1 MSLFHHKKHKEE
13 NSQMNEK
20 EKQKEYIDKLIK
32 AYNEGKPLVDDAT
45 YDQILEDYLQKYGE
59 EERPYLRAKQSSSVN
74 DIVGT
79 LTKVYGIST
88 PMRKGQKTY
97 LHDFV
102 EKNSLQHERIVFQY
116 KFDGCSVA
124 FDFATEKFFTRGDYD
139 NGESMDVTEIFE
151 SHLPKM
157 YKLKEKMPDIKVA
170 KFEFI
175 MPMRVYEVYTKELEK
190 PMRPRDMAAAA
201 MKRRDKKMC
210 AQCALIPLR
219 LVNEN
224 NEVFVPRNIGKV
236 LRALEIEEMNYS
248 ISACSEANFT
258 TRIWYDDP
266 ESCDVFQVD
275 GMVASVVMSQYEG
288 PSFIPDVGYI
298 PDEGY
303 GSRWSEFYKIDPTKE
318 VAIKIIHNILKT
330 KLVDIQFEFGRS
342 GRITPVGILEPVQYK
357 DPATETEVT
366 IDHVTLHNL
375 GYVNNAKFR
384 YNDTVSIMYNIVP
397 YLVES
402 EHDGDDIIPIPDTC
416 PMCGCKLNYC
426 GDDEFKLVSCENQNC
441 RGKLVGRLARYCEMM
456 GIMGVSDNTLS
467 VFVEKDLIIDFPD
480 LYTLTKEMIMRLNRF
495 GEKSAENIVNSIQNN
510 SKVTLARYL
519 GAMIPM
525 IGAKTWSKII
535 IKNEITADEFVDMSY
550 EQFIERIFGNKVAG
564 VGDRTTKYLT
574 DAIKDYWDDI
584 KGCNPFITFEPMDFS
599 KKSKGVVTLTGYHD
613 RQLIKDI
620 IAAGYDVADW
630 SNRTQ
635 FLIIKDENFMSMK
648 VDAALKKGIPIIT
661 VENAYEA
668 LGIKKN

>member
-13 NSQMNEK
+13 KNQMNEK
-20 EKQKEYIDKLIK
+20 ETQKEYIDKLIK

-59 EERPYLRAKQSSSVN
+59 AERPYLRSKQSSDVN

-79 LTKVYGIST
+79 LTKVYGLMT

-102 EKNSLQHERIVFQY
+102 EKYSLQNSQIVFQY

-124 FDFATEKFFTRGDYD
+124 FDFNTEKFFTRGDYD
-139 NGESMDVTEIFE
+139 NGESMDVTDIFE

-157 YKLKEKMPDIKVA
+157 YKLKEKMPNVKVA

-175 MPMRVYEVYTKELEK
+175 MPMRVHEVYNKELEK

-201 MKRRDKKMC
+201 MKRGDKKMC
-210 AQCALIPLR
+210 SQCVLIPLR
-219 LVNEN
+219 LVNEDGDI
-224 NEVFVPRNIGKV
+224 FVPRNIGRV
-236 LRALEIEEMNYS
+236 VRAMDLEEMSYA
-248 ISACSEANFT
+248 ISSCAESNFT
-258 TRIWYDDP
+258 TRLWYDDE
-266 ESCDVFQVD
+266 ESTDTFQVD
-275 GMVASVVMSQYEG
+275 GMVASVKKMSDF
-288 PSFIPDVGYI
+288 PCFPDSLFTS
-298 PDEGY
+298 PDTTEWG
-303 GSRWSEFYKIDPTKE
+303 EFHLIDPTRE
-318 VAIKIIHNILKT
+318 VAIKIIHNVLKT
-330 KLVDIQFEFGRS
+330 KLIAIQYEFGRS
-342 GRITPVGILEPVQYK
+342 GRITPVGVLEPVQYK

-375 GYVNNAKFR
+375 GYVDNAKFR

-416 PMCGCKLNYC
+416 PMCGCKLNFN
-426 GDDEFKLVSCENQNC
+426 GDEEFKLVSCENPNC

-467 VFVEKDLIIDFPD
+467 TLVEKDLIIDFPD
-480 LYTLTKEMIMRLNRF
+480 LYSLTEDMIMRLDRF
-495 GEKSAENIVNSIQNN
+495 GEKSAKNIVNSIKNN

-519 GAMIPM
+519 GAMIPYL
-525 IGAKTWSKII
+525 GTKTWAKII
-535 IKNEITADEFVDMSY
+535 IRTELTPDEFVDMTKD
-550 EQFIERIFGNKVAG
+550 QFINRIFGVKVTG
-564 VGDRTTKYLT
+564 VGDRTTKYIIDSIDNL
-574 DAIKDYWDDI
+574 WDDI
-584 KGCNPFITFEPMDFS
+584 KGVNPFITFEPMDFS
-599 KKSKGVVTLTGYHD
+599 KKSKGVVTLTGAHD

-620 IAAGYDVADW
+620 VAAGYEVADW
-630 SNRTQ
+630 SNKTQ
-635 FLIIKDENFMSMK
+635 FLIIKDENYMSMK

-661 VENAYEA
+661 VENAYDA
-668 LGIKKN
+668 LGINKN